1 MRGGW
6 LMSLKVAVVGIR
18 GVGKFHA
25 QWYAKEGCEVV
36 AFVSSRPENLA
47 QNEKALKSVVPSF
60 QGRGY
65 INLSDMLETEKPDA
79 ISVCSPHHL
88 HADHCLEALS
98 RGVHVLCEKPLVWF
112 SPDKLDEAL
121 EQARKVVNLAEERNL
136 RFAVNTQYVA
146 AVPHLLQIW
155 DEQSLPKIP
164 EQVTLTMEA
173 KVRDRDTSGVNLW
186 IDLAPHPLSILLALF
201 PEAEFDLDSLVFEEG
216 ADSLTAHF
224 IVRHQTHQI
233 PATVRVRRHSG
244 ELERS
249 VSRGEFKVKFLPCV
263 GEDGVYRIRLDWSRG
278 QRTTE
283 DFMQISIRKF
293 VRFISGEEKPLCDA
307 EMALRQM
314 EWLIALTR
322 KYLTMR
328 RW

>member
-1 MRGGW
+1 
-6 LMSLKVAVVGIR
+6 MSLKVAVVGVR

-25 QWYAKEGCEVV
+25 QWYAKEGCEIV
-36 AFVSSRPENLA
+36 AFVSSRPETLT
-47 QNEKALKSVVPSF
+47 QNEAALKSVVPNF

-65 INLSDMLETEKPDA
+65 ANLHDMLEREKPDA

-88 HADHCLEALS
+88 HAEHCLEALS

-112 SPDKLDEAL
+112 GPDMLDEAL
-121 EQARKVVNLAEERNL
+121 EQARKIVNLAEERNL

-155 DEQSLPKIP
+155 DEQGLPKIP

-173 KVRDRDTSGVNLW
+173 KVRDRDASGVNLW

-201 PEAEFDLDSLVFEEG
+201 PEAELDLDSLVFEEG

-224 IVRHQTHQI
+224 IVRYQTHPI

-249 VSRGEFKVKFLPCV
+249 VSWGEFKVKFLPYFSE
-263 GEDGVYRIRLDWSRG
+263 GGVYRIQLDWSRG

-293 VRFISGEEKPLCDA
+293 VRSISGKGTPLCDA
-307 EMALRQM
+307 KMALQQM

>member
-1 MRGGW
+1 
-6 LMSLKVAVVGIR
+6 MSLKVAVVGVR

-36 AFVSSRPENLA
+36 AFVGSSPETLA
-47 QNEKALKSVVPSF
+47 QNEKALKSVIPNF

-65 INLSDMLETEKPDA
+65 ANLCDMLEREKPDA
-79 ISVCSPHHL
+79 ISVCSPHRL

-112 SPDKLDEAL
+112 GPDRLDEAL
-121 EQARKVVNLAEERNL
+121 EQAQKVVNLAEERNL

-155 DEQSLPKIP
+155 DEKGLPKIP
-164 EQVTLTMEA
+164 EKVMLTMEA

-186 IDLAPHPLSILLALF
+186 VDLAPHPLSILLALF
-201 PEAEFDLDSLVFEEG
+201 PESELDLDSLVFEEG

-224 IVRHQTHQI
+224 TIRHTICHQTHQI
-233 PATVRVRRHSG
+233 PVTVRVRRHEG

-249 VSRGEFKVKFLPCV
+249 IAWGEFKVKFLPCV
-263 GEDGVYRIRLDWSRG
+263 GKDGVYRIQLDWSKGR
-278 QRTTE
+278 RTTE

-293 VRFISGEEKPLCDA
+293 VRSILGEGTPLCDA